1 MKTSNFRSVA
11 ANAASVA
18 GLWLAFV
25 LASPLS
31 ASAANETE
39 KAPAKPAEAQ
49 APKASEPVA
58 GTVWTNLFD
67 GKTLAGWKPSDFA
80 GAGAVKVDNG
90 QIVIDMGNN
99 MSGITWTNPVMRMDY
114 EIQMDAMRVEGS
126 DFFCGLTFPVGK
138 EPCTLILGGWGG
150 GLVGLSS
157 IDGSDASQNQTT
169 TFMQVESGRWYH
181 VRLRVTQ
188 GRIQA
193 WVDDERKVDFKIEE
207 RTLSIRIEV
216 EASKPL
222 GVATYATKAALK
234 NIQWRHIAEP
244 EPDAAKKRRQSQ

>member
-1 MKTSNFRSVA
+1 MKTSILRRGTAISLA
-11 ANAASVA
+11 AA
-18 GLWLAFV
+18 GLGLVISLA
-25 LASPLS
+25 LPLNTAAADEAAKAS
-31 ASAANETE
+31 
-39 KAPAKPAEAQ
+39 AKPAELKQ
-49 APKASEPVA
+49 AEPS
-58 GTVWTNLFD
+58 GGPVWTNLFD
-67 GKTLAGWKPSDFA
+67 GKTLTGWKSSDFA
-80 GAGAVKVDNG
+80 GAGAVKVENG
-90 QIVIDMGNN
+90 QIVMDMGNN
-99 MSGITWTNPVMRMDY
+99 MTGITWTNPVMRMSY

-126 DFFCGLTFPVGK
+126 DFFCGLTFPVDK

-181 VRLRVTQ
+181 VRVRVTP

-193 WVDDERKVDFKIEE
+193 WIDDERKVDFKIEE
-207 RTLSIRIEV
+207 HTLSIRIEV

-222 GVATYATKAALK
+222 GVATYATKGALK

-244 EPDAAKKRRQSQ
+244 EPDLKKRRQN